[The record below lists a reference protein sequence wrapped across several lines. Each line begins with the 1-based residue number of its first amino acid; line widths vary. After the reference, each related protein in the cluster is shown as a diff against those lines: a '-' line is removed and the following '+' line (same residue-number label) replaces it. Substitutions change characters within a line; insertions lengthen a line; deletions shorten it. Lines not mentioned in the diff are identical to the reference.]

1 VESADVAHE
10 SLTGWKRRSAEL
22 DARIRDLHE
31 RNAQLSAGFGA
42 GLEGRTAGSTP
53 AQVAKA
59 RTLAGMASTRALE
72 AVERTAM
79 MRLSAASA
87 HDRAARLHDMLA
99 DVHEG
104 DVGQHRERA
113 AMHRQQ
119 ASEDRAAADRIFR
132 SGHVAPPQ
140 SGHS

>member
-1 VESADVAHE
+1 MAHE
-10 SLTGWKRRSAEL
+10 SLTGWTRRSAEL

-31 RNAQLSAGFGA
+31 RNAQLAAGSDGG
-42 GLEGRTAGSTP
+42 GLEGRRSVGSTP

-59 RTLAGMASTRALE
+59 RTLAGMASTRAFE
-72 AVERTAM
+72 AIQRAAT
-79 MRLSAASA
+79 MRLNAASA
-87 HDRAARLHDMLA
+87 HDRAARMHDMLA
-99 DVHEG
+99 DASKG
-104 DVGQHRERA
+104 DVEQHRERA

-132 SGHVAPPQ
+132 STLAVPPE